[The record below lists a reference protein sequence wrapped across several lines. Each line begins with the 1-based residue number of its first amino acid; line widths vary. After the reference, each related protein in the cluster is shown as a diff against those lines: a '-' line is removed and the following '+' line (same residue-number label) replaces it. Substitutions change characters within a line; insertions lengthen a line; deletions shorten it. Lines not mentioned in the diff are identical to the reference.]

1 MKETMKETLTLNSKE
16 QRRLMVLN
24 KVIGGELTAREGAGL
39 LGLSLRQ
46 VRRVLAAYR
55 KEGAKALAHGNRG
68 RIPHNVLSQ
77 PVRAQVI
84 ELAQTKYKG
93 CNQQHLSELLAEQE
107 GISISR
113 SSIRRTLLSQ
123 GIRSP
128 RKRRTPKHR
137 SRRDR
142 YPQEGML
149 LQVDASDHD
158 WLQGRG
164 PRLVLVASIDDA
176 TGQVPGAEFRLQ
188 EDAHGYML
196 VMRQVVLT
204 HGRPLAVYH
213 DRHSIFEQTP
223 RRMVEW
229 SIEEQ
234 LRREREPTQFAR
246 VLEELEI
253 ASISA
258 HSPQAKGRVERLFG
272 TLQDRLVVELRLA
285 GAATLEEANCV
296 LRAYLPRFNARFAIP
311 PAQEGKAY
319 RPLAANCDPDTIFC
333 MKYSRVV
340 ASDNTVRLGEH
351 RLQLLPS
358 THRLSYARTRVEVH
372 ERLDGSLAVYYQ
384 GECLAHKPAPPEA
397 PVLRARRGRR
407 GLRADVQ
414 GRSYGSYEVRQPLEG
429 ELAGPPK
436 AVSKPVPDHPWRRFS
451 LQKG

>member
-1 MKETMKETLTLNSKE
+1 MKETITLNSKE
-16 QRRLMVLN
+16 QMRLIVLN
-24 KVIGGELTAREGAGL
+24 RVIGGGLTATEGAQL
-39 LGLSLRQ
+39 LSMSVRQ
-46 VRRVLAAYR
+46 ARRMLAAYR

-68 RIPHNVLSQ
+68 RTPHNALPQ
-77 PVRAQVI
+77 PLREQVI

-113 SSIRRTLLSQ
+113 SSVRRTLLSQ

-128 RKRRTPKHR
+128 RKRRSPKHR

-149 LQVDASDHD
+149 LQMDASAHD
-158 WLQGRG
+158 WLEGRG
-164 PRLVLVASIDDA
+164 PRFVLVVCIDDA
-176 TGQVPGAEFRLQ
+176 TGQIPGAEFRLQ

-213 DRHSIFEQTP
+213 DRHSIFQHAP

-234 LRREREPTQFAR
+234 LRGEREPTQFGR
-246 VLEELEI
+246 LLQELEI
-253 ASISA
+253 VSIA
-258 HSPQAKGRVERLFG
+258 ACSPQAKGRVERLFG
-272 TLQDRLVVELRLA
+272 TLQDRLTVELRLA

-296 LRAYLPRFNARFAIP
+296 LRAFLCRFNARFAVP
-311 PAQEGKAY
+311 PAQEGTAY
-319 RPLAANCDPDTIFC
+319 RPMAANWDPDTIFC

-358 THRLSYARTRVEVH
+358 AHRLSYVRARVEVH
-372 ERLDGSLAVYYQ
+372 ERLDGSLAVYYR
-384 GECLAHKPAPPEA
+384 GECLAHKPAPSEA
-397 PVLRARRGRR
+397 PVLRARRG
-407 GLRADVQ
+407 LRVQ
-414 GRSYGSYEVRQPLEG
+414 AQSHDHEVSKPLVG
-429 ELAGPPK
+429 QLAGPPK
-436 AVSKPVPDHPWRRFS
+436 ACCKPGPDHPWRRFS